1 MVAIFPNVFL
11 WRRSYSQNWEVLTLK
26 NIASSH
32 LHMPVRPT
40 LLHRMALVSFLLFRK
55 NLGNLRE
62 FFGQMVYRPP
72 WQKIARTP
80 MHQRNKNFCLCWHTE
95 TRLFRE
101 STILLLKSTE
111 IDNEKS
117 SVESFSLENV
127 DLIDISPVFPCTL
140 AKFLQSHNA
149 ESDRTFS
156 RKSCSL
162 FMLLVPSRI

>member
-1 MVAIFPNVFL
+1 MKE
-11 WRRSYSQNWEVLTLK
+11 QNAAHLTEGVSIHDAKKCSFSLK
-26 NIASSH
+26 IPS
-32 LHMPVRPT
+32 PT
-40 LLHRMALVSFLLFRK
+40 L
-55 NLGNLRE
+55 
-62 FFGQMVYRPP
+62 
-72 WQKIARTP
+72 
-80 MHQRNKNFCLCWHTE
+80 HQRNKNFCLCWHTE

>member
-1 MVAIFPNVFL
+1 MKE
-11 WRRSYSQNWEVLTLK
+11 QNAAHLTEALSIHDAKKCSFSLK
-26 NIASSH
+26 IPS
-32 LHMPVRPT
+32 PT
-40 LLHRMALVSFLLFRK
+40 L
-55 NLGNLRE
+55 
-62 FFGQMVYRPP
+62 
-72 WQKIARTP
+72 
-80 MHQRNKNFCLCWHTE
+80 HQRNKNFCLCWHTE

-111 IDNEKS
+111 IDNEQS

>member
-1 MVAIFPNVFL
+1 MKE
-11 WRRSYSQNWEVLTLK
+11 QNAAHLTEGVSIHDVKKCSFSLK
-26 NIASSH
+26 IPS
-32 LHMPVRPT
+32 PT
-40 LLHRMALVSFLLFRK
+40 L
-55 NLGNLRE
+55 
-62 FFGQMVYRPP
+62 
-72 WQKIARTP
+72 
-80 MHQRNKNFCLCWHTE
+80 HQRNKNFCLCWHTE

>member
-1 MVAIFPNVFL
+1 MKE
-11 WRRSYSQNWEVLTLK
+11 QNAAHLTEGVSIHDAKKCSFSLK
-26 NIASSH
+26 ITS
-32 LHMPVRPT
+32 PT
-40 LLHRMALVSFLLFRK
+40 L
-55 NLGNLRE
+55 
-62 FFGQMVYRPP
+62 
-72 WQKIARTP
+72 
-80 MHQRNKNFCLCWHTE
+80 HQRNKNFCLCWHTE

-111 IDNEKS
+111 IDNEQS

-156 RKSCSL
+156 GKSCSL

>member
-1 MVAIFPNVFL
+1 MKE
-11 WRRSYSQNWEVLTLK
+11 QNAAHLTEGVSIHDAKKCSLSLK
-26 NIASSH
+26 IPS
-32 LHMPVRPT
+32 PT
-40 LLHRMALVSFLLFRK
+40 L
-55 NLGNLRE
+55 
-62 FFGQMVYRPP
+62 
-72 WQKIARTP
+72 
-80 MHQRNKNFCLCWHTE
+80 HQRNKNFCLCWHTE

-149 ESDRTFS
+149 ERDRTFS

>member
-1 MVAIFPNVFL
+1 MKE
-11 WRRSYSQNWEVLTLK
+11 QNAAHLTEGVSIHDAKKCSFSLK
-26 NIASSH
+26 IPS
-32 LHMPVRPT
+32 PT
-40 LLHRMALVSFLLFRK
+40 L
-55 NLGNLRE
+55 
-62 FFGQMVYRPP
+62 
-72 WQKIARTP
+72 
-80 MHQRNKNFCLCWHTE
+80 HQRNKNFCLCWHTE

-111 IDNEKS
+111 IDNEQS

-140 AKFLQSHNA
+140 AKFLKSHNA

>member
-1 MVAIFPNVFL
+1 MKK
-11 WRRSYSQNWEVLTLK
+11 QNAAHLTEGVSIHDAKKCSFSLK
-26 NIASSH
+26 IPS
-32 LHMPVRPT
+32 PT
-40 LLHRMALVSFLLFRK
+40 L
-55 NLGNLRE
+55 
-62 FFGQMVYRPP
+62 
-72 WQKIARTP
+72 
-80 MHQRNKNFCLCWHTE
+80 HQRNKNFCLCWHTE

-111 IDNEKS
+111 IDNEQS

-149 ESDRTFS
+149 VSDRTFS

-162 FMLLVPSRI
+162 FMLFVPSRI